1 MHRSNIQKLVLLIVC
16 QFAVMAYASA
26 QKQTAVTV
34 RIHNNSGHSVSLY
47 KVEDGEAKRISFR
60 WPKNDTCVFN
70 ISLEKEAIYILS
82 KTGGKSSEFN
92 YVLYLKPGD
101 NKWVDAYSSRVAIDF
116 DSCNIV
122 KPNTET
128 VLLQQWTNLFNR
140 YYKLG
145 INRSKKQQFIEAYE
159 SFVNDADQ
167 LKKKADTTNK
177 YFNHLFNSKID
188 ADVNYAKAAAFFNF
202 VDRLNS
208 GYDSLQSNRTFYQSL
223 AGKKFCHAGILYSE
237 HGMQLLKYYLAYNL
251 FQKWGTAEQ
260 MLSTSFVEK
269 VAMLCNDSVKA
280 AYVLDRMDKITNYEQ
295 FKLDIKPFESLFT
308 TKARQ
313 QLYQE
318 KEDVL
323 TIYAKGAQGYNFSLE
338 DTKGRIISLS
348 DFKGKV
354 VVVDIWAMWC
364 APCLAEKPIYQKLE
378 EEFRDRD
385 DIVFLGISHDGKRQ
399 KEVWKKFVAKKG
411 WKNIELIADYN
422 ESVGKYYK
430 IEGIPRLMIFDK
442 EGRIVT
448 VDAPLPSDPRLNKL
462 IEETLKIGERVTHL

>member
-1 MHRSNIQKLVLLIVC
+1 M
-16 QFAVMAYASA
+16 
-26 QKQTAVTV
+26 
-34 RIHNNSGHSVSLY
+34 
-47 KVEDGEAKRISFR
+47 
-60 WPKNDTCVFN
+60 
-70 ISLEKEAIYILS
+70 
-82 KTGGKSSEFN
+82 
-92 YVLYLKPGD
+92 
-101 NKWVDAYSSRVAIDF
+101 
-116 DSCNIV
+116 
-122 KPNTET
+122 
-128 VLLQQWTNLFNR
+128 
-140 YYKLG
+140 
-145 INRSKKQQFIEAYE
+145 
-159 SFVNDADQ
+159 
-167 LKKKADTTNK
+167 KA
-177 YFNHLFNSKID
+177 
-188 ADVNYAKAAAFFNF
+188 
-202 VDRLNS
+202 
-208 GYDSLQSNRTFYQSL
+208 G
-223 AGKKFCHAGILYSE
+223 
-237 HGMQLLKYYLAYNL
+237 
-251 FQKWGTAEQ
+251 
-260 MLSTSFVEK
+260 
-269 VAMLCNDSVKA
+269 
-280 AYVLDRMDKITNYEQ
+280 YVLDRLDKITNYEQ

-323 TIYAKGAQGYNFSLE
+323 TIYAKGAQAYNFSLE

-448 VDAPLPSDPRLNKL
+448 VDAPLPSDPRLKKL